1 MKRFFIIMMFIWIAV
16 FAIDFMTELN
26 IYDEVENLFGI
37 FGIILR
43 YAIIISGWIGVVVVI
58 YHFSKNEETI
68 KDTKL

>member
-16 FAIDFMTELN
+16 FAFDFMTELN

-43 YAIIISGWIGVVVVI
+43 YAIIISGWIGVAVVL
-58 YHFSKNEETI
+58 YHFSKDKEI